1 MTATDTTVSGAG
13 RPREFDEEQVLDA
26 LVELFWNAGFES
38 ASLADIVA
46 AAGLNKSSIYNAF
59 GSKNELFYRVL
70 DRYLDRRQQFLQS
83 HVREGGIDVILE
95 LIEMMRLEVT
105 EVLPGRGCLAV
116 NSTTEL
122 GLRDEHAQEVAKKY
136 RSMMR
141 GAMEPALRY
150 AGDHGEIRPE
160 LVDVYADTLLSLAI
174 GLTVASRG
182 GAPAHELHRLA
193 DSMAL
198 LVESWRID

>member
-1 MTATDTTVSGAG
+1 MAETTTATAG
-13 RPREFDEEQVLDA
+13 RPREFDEDEVLDR
-26 LVELFWNAGFES
+26 LVELFWTEGFES

-70 DRYLDRRQQFLQS
+70 DRYLDQRRGFLMS
-83 HVREGGIDVILE
+83 HVAEGGLDVVLG
-95 LIEMMRLEVT
+95 LIEMMRLDVT
-105 EVLPGRGCLAV
+105 AVVPGRGCLAV

-122 GLRDEHAQEVAKKY
+122 GLRDDQAKEVAKKY

-141 GAMEPALRY
+141 EALEPALHH
-150 AGDHGEIRPE
+150 AAEHGEIRPE
-160 LVDVYADTLLSLAI
+160 LVDVYADTMLSLAVGI
-174 GLTVASRG
+174 AVASRG
-182 GAPAHELHRLA
+182 GASNDELNRLA

-198 LVESWRID
+198 LVQSWRVD